1 MKAKKK
7 LLILVVLVMG
17 SIFLL
22 TGFPSFPA
30 QAQKTIEWRM
40 IASWGTEHP
49 QVRNFLIPFVEK
61 VNQRA
66 SGKLKISWVGPEA
79 VPPFEQL
86 KPVREGLFDASYTHS
101 AYHMGEI
108 SVGTGM
114 DLLLATAKERRDAGL
129 NKIVDEAY
137 RKKANVTYLSAMAD
151 GVGYHLMLKKKID
164 RADLTGFKI
173 RGTLFYDP
181 LIKAFGG
188 VPVRIAGGEVYSAL
202 EKGVVDGACW
212 PAIGAVD
219 YKFYEVAKYEVRPRF
234 GDAVEFILV
243 NLNSWNRLPKDLQNL
258 VTNIA
263 VEIEEKGRAAM
274 MGMLE
279 SEEKEVQR
287 HGMELLVLPPKEA
300 EKYLNTFYELSWE
313 ELVLKREPEFGPR
326 LKKAADQ
333 IVKKKK

>member
-1 MKAKKK
+1 MKIREK
-7 LLILVVLVMG
+7 LLILVFLFIG
-17 SIFLL
+17 GILLL
-22 TGFPSFPA
+22 TMLLHGSA
-30 QAQKTIEWRM
+30 QAQKAIEWRM
-40 IASWGTEHP
+40 IASWGPEHP
-49 QVRNFLIPFVEK
+49 QVKNFLIPFLDK
-61 VNQRA
+61 VNKRA
-66 SGKLKISWVGPEA
+66 EGKLKISWVGPEA

-86 KPVREGLFDASYTHS
+86 KPVREGIFDASYTHS

-114 DLLLATAKERRDAGL
+114 DLLLATAKERRAAGL

-137 RKKANVTYLSAMAD
+137 RKKANVTYLAACAD

-173 RGTLFYDP
+173 RATLFYDP

-219 YKFYEVAKYEVRPRF
+219 YKFYEVAKYQLRPRF
-234 GDAVEFILV
+234 GDVVEFVLV
-243 NLNSWNRLPKDLQNL
+243 NLNTWNQLPKDLQDIL
-258 VTNIA
+258 TKAAIE
-263 VEIEEKGRAAM
+263 VEEEGRAAM
-274 MGMLE
+274 MSMLE
-279 SEEKEVQR
+279 SEEKEVQKR
-287 HGMELLVLPPKEA
+287 GMELLVLPTKEA
-300 EKYLNTFYELSWE
+300 EKYLNTFYERSWE

-326 LKKAADQ
+326 LKEAADRMR
-333 IVKKKK
+333 KK